1 MNIVSKASAHVH
13 IGFWGQFWI
22 IYCCL
27 SQPRFSNS
35 TGSKMAVSRFWYLAE
50 SILSSICPLFAV
62 PSTDAIQTTT
72 STSWKGVSSTNST
85 IYLLSKHIFYK
96 RDKSLSRCFF
106 TDFYHFF
113 LNTGKYGPWGTM
125 HKLFSPVTSIWKY
138 VLPLCRTDVQ
148 IYQRLLS
155 VCWNLF
161 LHQLL
166 PCTVLN
172 DNQNSGKKN

>member
-1 MNIVSKASAHVH
+1 MFILDFEANFGSLS
-13 IGFWGQFWI
+13 
-22 IYCCL
+22 CCL

-62 PSTDAIQTTT
+62 PSTDAFQTTT

-125 HKLFSPVTSIWKY
+125 HKLFPLLLAYGSMFCLCAEQMSRSI
-138 VLPLCRTDVQ
+138 RDFSQ
-148 IYQRLLS
+148 S
-155 VCWNLF
+155 VGTCFYISCYPALF
-161 LHQLL
+161 
-166 PCTVLN
+166 
-172 DNQNSGKKN
+172 